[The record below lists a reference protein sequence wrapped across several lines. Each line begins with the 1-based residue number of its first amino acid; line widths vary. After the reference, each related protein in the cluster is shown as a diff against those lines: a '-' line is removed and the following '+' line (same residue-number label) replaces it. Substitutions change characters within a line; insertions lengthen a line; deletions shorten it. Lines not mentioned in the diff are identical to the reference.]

1 MGETINTPKQERNKP
16 KISKEVN
23 VSSKIIKAIK
33 AEIGGTKKN
42 KVDVSF
48 ALLFANNH
56 IKIKNAPSETANI
69 CHDIA
74 TIKSF
79 EKFIKNLQS
88 KVLGKDEKLRHL

>member
-1 MGETINTPKQERNKP
+1 M
-16 KISKEVN
+16 S
-23 VSSKIIKAIK
+23 VSSNIKKASK

-56 IKIKNAPSETANI
+56 IKIKKAPSETAKI

-74 TIKSF
+74 KINLF
-79 EKFIKNLQS
+79 EKFMK
-88 KVLGKDEKLRHL
+88 

>member
-1 MGETINTPKQERNKP
+1 M
-16 KISKEVN
+16 SKEVN

-56 IKIKNAPSETANI
+56 IKIKNAPSET
-69 CHDIA
+69 
-74 TIKSF
+74 
-79 EKFIKNLQS
+79 
-88 KVLGKDEKLRHL
+88 DELLEL